1 MRIGSNLAMA
11 TLLASALSGC
21 AAKDTSAFT
30 DADRT
35 AIRAVIDSFTTAVK
49 NGNFAAAASYYSEDG
64 VIMPPNAPAVEGRA
78 GIQNNF
84 EMLGRVGAFSQPIV
98 EIEGVG
104 DLAYARL
111 NFDLT
116 LTPPNTTAPMNDK
129 GKVLIVMRKQA
140 DGKWRT
146 TRGMFNSDLPMPGSP
161 PTKK

>member
-1 MRIGSNLAMA
+1 MRIGSTLVMA
-11 TLLASALSGC
+11 TLLVSALSGC

-35 AIRAVIDSFTTAVK
+35 AIRAAVDSFTTAVK
-49 NGNFAAAASYYSEDG
+49 NGDYAAAASYYAEDG
-64 VIMPPNAPAVEGRA
+64 VVMPPNFPAVEGRA
-78 GIQNNF
+78 GIQSTLQSF
-84 EMLGRVGAFSQPIV
+84 GKVSAFSQPVV

-116 LTPPNTTAPMNDK
+116 LTPPNTTAPMTDK